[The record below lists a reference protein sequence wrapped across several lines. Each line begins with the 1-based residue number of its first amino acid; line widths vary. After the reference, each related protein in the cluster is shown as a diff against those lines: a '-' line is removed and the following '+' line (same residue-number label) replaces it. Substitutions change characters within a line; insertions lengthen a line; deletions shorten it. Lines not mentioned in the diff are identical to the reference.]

1 MAYRFDTSRLTFF
14 GSVNFPGET
23 PENGEDAGNV
33 EHQQVAVLSTCGGSI
48 YGNQTRSRRCPRL
61 YRHVL
66 LSVGLGR

>member
-33 EHQQVAVLSTCGGSI
+33 EHRQVAVLSKRDLSGLL
-48 YGNQTRSRRCPRL
+48 TRRIQSRSSAGRFL
-61 YRHVL
+61 NG
-66 LSVGLGR
+66 LSKVKKG